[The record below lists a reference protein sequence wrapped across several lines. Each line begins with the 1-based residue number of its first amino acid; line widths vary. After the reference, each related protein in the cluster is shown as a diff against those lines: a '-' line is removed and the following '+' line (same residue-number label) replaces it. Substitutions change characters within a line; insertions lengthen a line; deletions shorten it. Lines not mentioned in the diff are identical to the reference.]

1 MSGSEDRATTAPARP
16 ARGSFVVVA
25 GIDGA
30 GKSTTS
36 RGLVQGLSAA
46 GLDAVLLPSRH
57 AVLTADPPF
66 LQRHLDRVRDAVWEN
81 DGDDRQDLFGHRH
94 YFLLLAA
101 WYEALDRLIL
111 RPAISAGR
119 TVVCDG
125 WTHKLLAR
133 SRERGEITA
142 GLVRECFGPLMK
154 PDLTLFLDVPPA
166 TCAARKASISPTE
179 AGQHDG
185 YGGDRRTGFVEYQTR
200 IRDHLLAVSRAQGP
214 IRLVDATRGPADVIG
229 NCLHWI
235 LAGQLDTV
243 ARCEDVQRRPELG
256 PRVSA
261 IRHGEPDG

>member
-1 MSGSEDRATTAPARP
+1 MPGSEDSAAAAAVRP

-36 RGLVQGLSAA
+36 QGLVRALGTA
-46 GLDAVLLPSRH
+46 GLDTVLLPSRH
-57 AVLTADPPF
+57 AALTADPPF

-81 DGDDRQDLFGHRH
+81 DGDDRQELFGHRH

-101 WYEALDRLIL
+101 WYDALDRLIL
-111 RPAISAGR
+111 RPALTAGR

-142 GLVRECFGPLMK
+142 GLTAECFGQLTQ
-154 PDLTLFLDVPPA
+154 PDLTLFLDVPPED
-166 TCAARKASISPTE
+166 CAARKASISPTE

-185 YGGDRRTGFVEYQTR
+185 YGGDRRTGFIQYQNR
-200 IRDHLLAVSRAQGP
+200 IRDHLLAVSRSQGP
-214 IRLVDATRGPADVIG
+214 TRLVDATRVPSDVIDS
-229 NCLHWI
+229 CLHWI
-235 LAGQLDTV
+235 LAGQPDLDT
-243 ARCEDVQRRPELG
+243 RCDGVRRRPEPG

-261 IRHGEPDG
+261 VRHGEPDG